1 MMAIIAAQ
9 KSNLSLNKILG
20 VIPKIRSVEGRLE
33 KIGNIKNKSK
43 VILDYAHTPDALKI
57 SLLSL
62 REQFPNKKIVV
73 LFGCGGNRD
82 QNKRSKMGKIASLY
96 ADQIYLTDDNPR
108 LENPNKISAKERVK
122 SFDEI
127 YAKYASQKAEEQASR
142 CSQCGVPF
150 CQVHCPLHNNIP
162 DWLKLTAEDRMQEAF
177 EISSSTNNMP
187 EICGRIC
194 PQDRLCEGNCVIEQ
208 SGHGTVTIGS
218 IEKYIT
224 DKAWEEGW
232 VKNIE
237 PVEERN
243 QSVGIIGSGPA
254 GLAAAEELRKK
265 GFQVTIYDRY
275 DRPGGLLI
283 YGIPNF
289 KLEKDIV
296 IRRTNRL
303 KESGIKFELNC
314 DIGKDIT
321 FEDIKIKHDAVLI
334 ATGVYKFREINLNTS
349 NFNNVVPALDFL
361 IASNKTGLKD
371 KVEDF
376 TNGRLNAN
384 GKNVVVI
391 GGGDTAMDCVRTAV
405 RQGAKSVKCLYRRD
419 KTNMPGS
426 QREVQNAIEEGVDF
440 QWLTLPTEYSGNG
453 SLKNVR
459 TVLMQLGEPDES
471 GRRKPEPKEGTEKDL
486 DVDLAIEAL
495 GFEPENLPKLFDNND
510 LTVTRWGTLKINYKN
525 MMTSI
530 DGVFAAGDIVRGAS
544 LVVWGIKDGRDAA
557 KNINEYL
564 ENNFSDQN
572 NFNKKAVNA

>member
-1 MMAIIAAQ
+1 
-9 KSNLSLNKILG
+9 
-20 VIPKIRSVEGRLE
+20 
-33 KIGNIKNKSK
+33 
-43 VILDYAHTPDALKI
+43 
-57 SLLSL
+57 
-62 REQFPNKKIVV
+62 
-73 LFGCGGNRD
+73 
-82 QNKRSKMGKIASLY
+82 
-96 ADQIYLTDDNPR
+96 
-108 LENPNKISAKERVK
+108 
-122 SFDEI
+122 
-127 YAKYASQKAEEQASR
+127 
-142 CSQCGVPF
+142 
-150 CQVHCPLHNNIP
+150 
-162 DWLKLTAEDRMQEAF
+162 MQEAF

-440 QWLTLPTEYSGNG
+440 QWLTLPTEYLGNG

-495 GFEPENLPKLFDNND
+495 GFEPEDLPKLFDHNN

-572 NFNKKAVNA
+572 NINKKAVNA